1 MWSELA
7 LQFLGTVTNPVI
19 VLLPALLLLFT
30 RRKSLI
36 LAGTAAAGAA
46 FGLMEAMGNGALE
59 GALVVVTS
67 ALAGAVAAEVV
78 LAIVLPLGLMAL
90 SCALWLRARLRPTR
104 DDQAP

>member
-30 RRKSLI
+30 RRKRWI
-36 LAGTAAAGAA
+36 LGVTAASGAG
-46 FGLMEAMGNGALE
+46 FGLIESMESHALE
-59 GALVVVTS
+59 GALLILAS
-67 ALAGAVAAEVV
+67 AAAGGVAAEVV
-78 LAIVLPLGLMAL
+78 LAIVLPIGMLAL
-90 SCALWLRARLRPTR
+90 SCALWLRVRLRPTR